1 MFGKKQAVMSVFLIP
16 LLITA
21 GCGMANQGEGNRDN
35 NRPENVNYR
44 NPENDGTRNMNNVG
58 NDRNGNVNDNV
69 GNNANNDNNMND
81 NQNRKLEVA
90 DKAADKIS
98 DLKEVKHANV
108 IVAGDQAYVAV
119 VLTNGQKGEVE
130 NKLKK
135 KISDKVRS
143 ADKTI
148 DNVFVSANPDF
159 VERMQGYGERIQN
172 GDPVA
177 GFFDE
182 FGQMVQR
189 VFPNAE

>member
-58 NDRNGNVNDNV
+58 NDRNGNV
-69 GNNANNDNNMND
+69 GNNNDNNMND

-130 NKLKK
+130 NNLKK

-159 VERMQGYGERIQN
+159 VERMQGYGDRIQN

>member
-1 MFGKKQAVMSVFLIP
+1 MFGKKQAVMSAFLIP

-44 NPENDGTRNMNNVG
+44 NPENDGTRNMNNVDNG
-58 NDRNGNVNDNV
+58 RNGNVNDNV
-69 GNNANNDNNMND
+69 DNNANNDNNMND

-90 DKAADKIS
+90 DKAADKIT

-159 VERMQGYGERIQN
+159 VERMQGYGDRIQN